1 MTDRSAPLGRARLPF
16 ASEDYDRNW
25 ADALTRAIDG
35 NFDRLFVGSPNYAA
49 ASGFYG
55 SFYSTQTQNAAAANT
70 GYAMTFNNTAEAN
83 QTAVVN
89 NSRITFKNRG
99 TYNVQFSC
107 QIDQS
112 SGSPHYIW
120 IWFRKNG
127 VDIPNST
134 SKVSLQGSNAELIP
148 AWNFI
153 VSVLGEDYIEIMW
166 AVEDTAVQLLYE
178 PATGFCPAIPSVIAT
193 VMSI

>member
-1 MTDRSAPLGRARLPF
+1 MIDRSVPLGRARLPF
-16 ASEDYDRNW
+16 PSEDYDRNW
-25 ADALTRAIDG
+25 ADALARAIDS

-55 SFYSTQTQNAAAANT
+55 SFYSTQTQTAAAINT
-70 GYAMTFNNTAEAN
+70 GYAMTLNNTAEAN
-83 QTAVVN
+83 QIAVVN

-99 TYNVQFSC
+99 TYNIQFSC
-107 QIDQS
+107 QVDQS
-112 SGSPHYIW
+112 SGSNHYIW

-134 SKVSLQGSNAELIP
+134 SKVSLQGSKSELIP

-166 AVEDTAVQLLYE
+166 AVEDTSVQLLYE
-178 PATGFCPAIPSVIAT
+178 GATGFCPAIPSVIAT
-193 VMSI
+193 ATSI